1 MEKDVQSNKVG
12 CCSSDTD
19 DIVLEHSTQVHD
31 GNTDMDERWAVE
43 NTFCEQV
50 RVANS

>member
-19 DIVLEHSTQVHD
+19 GIVLEHSTQVHD
-31 GNTDMDERWAVE
+31 SNTDMDECLAVE